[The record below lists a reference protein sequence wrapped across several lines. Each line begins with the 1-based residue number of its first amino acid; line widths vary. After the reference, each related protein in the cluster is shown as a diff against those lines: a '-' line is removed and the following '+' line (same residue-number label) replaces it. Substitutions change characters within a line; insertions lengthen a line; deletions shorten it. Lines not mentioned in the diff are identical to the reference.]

1 MVLDFIER
9 HPMQR
14 TDDDLRLYINGS
26 DDLRLYINGSID
38 KLGYIVDRLKPIAVE
53 RYGKACWKYAIPVIQ
68 VVR

>member
-14 TDDDLRLYINGS
+14 TD